1 LPNPCGLGSG
11 SRGGKSFSGKLLEF
25 LTQTGSQS
33 APRLLT
39 VADVAERLQFSEKHV
54 RRLIEAGE
62 IPAVR
67 IGRLVR
73 VSEDDLTLFIR
84 RNRT

>member
-1 LPNPCGLGSG
+1 MS
-11 SRGGKSFSGKLLEF
+11 KLLP
-25 LTQTGSQS
+25 SAQS

-54 RRLIEAGE
+54 RRLIDAGE

>member
-1 LPNPCGLGSG
+1 MS
-11 SRGGKSFSGKLLEF
+11 KLLPSA
-25 LTQTGSQS
+25 QN

-54 RRLIEAGE
+54 RRLIDAGE

>member
-1 LPNPCGLGSG
+1 MSKPLPSA
-11 SRGGKSFSGKLLEF
+11 
-25 LTQTGSQS
+25 QS

-54 RRLIEAGE
+54 RRLIDAGE

-73 VSEDDLTLFIR
+73 VSEDDLALFIR